1 MVSRRNE
8 IYLSVVI
15 SEIQSYKRS
24 KNLVNVGPL
33 LQGEVFSL
41 G

>member
-1 MVSRRNE
+1 MVSRRIG

-24 KNLVNVGPL
+24 KNLVNVEPL